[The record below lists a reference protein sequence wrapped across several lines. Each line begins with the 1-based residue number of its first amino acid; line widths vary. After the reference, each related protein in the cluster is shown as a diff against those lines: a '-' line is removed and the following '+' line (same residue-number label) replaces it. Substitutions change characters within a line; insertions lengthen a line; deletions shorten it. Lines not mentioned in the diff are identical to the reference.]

1 MQTSAALQKLVG
13 EAIFQQ
19 SSLTKI
25 SVGSNCL
32 TGFSRLA
39 RLTHKSRII
48 AHPELKVNIVMRCHA
63 SCCQSC
69 KCREVF
75 YLTRQCIGRDFSMQ
89 FFWEVSMQLDWPV
102 RVYRFLKSSMHFI
115 IGLYAHAA
123 CVVILACPSRSEM
136 ANRSLQ
142 HTRRHLPS
150 GMDFGQKI
158 CWK

>member
-25 SVGSNCL
+25 SVRSNFL

-89 FFWEVSMQLDWPV
+89 LDWAV

-123 CVVILACPSRSEM
+123 CVVILACPFRSEM

-158 CWK
+158 C